1 MRRWLVGLLCAL
13 LLSGCGGTAANEGG
27 YDLYFQEKDLR
38 AAAGDGV
45 LRTETVQLQEESTE
59 QLAQALMEALL
70 AGPSDET
77 LKNTIPAGTSLL
89 SLELDGSRAVVD
101 LSSPYQTLSGISLT
115 LADQAVTLTLTQLPD
130 ILSVQI
136 TVRGQELAYR
146 GKQIFTGRDVLLA
159 PEGDVVGTAEVT
171 LYFPDKSGVLL
182 PEERTL
188 ELYEGDTLL
197 DTVVQALEGG
207 PLDEDLSAAFP
218 AGFRPKAVWQE
229 GEVCYVNLSSG
240 LLPELPTDG
249 SVDVALSALA
259 QSLCALD
266 TVEETRFLVDGEFST
281 YYGET
286 DVSQPF
292 HEW

>member
-59 QLAQALMEALL
+59 QLAHALMEALL

-171 LYFPDKSGVLL
+171 LYFPDESGVLL
-182 PEERTL
+182 PEGRTL

-240 LLPELPTDG
+240 LLPELPIDG
-249 SVDVALSALA
+249 SVDMALSALA